1 MTHWN
6 CLKITIYRP
15 NISAELSNWFIKI
28 DFHEYSTK
36 MFAYVLH
43 KSSIPSIPI
52 ALFGLY
58 DRFNIVVLATV
69 AVHRYFYFVFSIFY
83 FFSWWND
90 EIKADEYSILVADL
104 LLDLTWWP
112 KKMEMLTDVNYSV
125 SYSFMYRSLNCL
137 SINLI

>member
-1 MTHWN
+1 LTHWN

-58 DRFNIVVLATV
+58 DRFKIVVLATV
-69 AVHRYFYFVFSIFY
+69 AVHRYFYFVFSIFL
-83 FFSWWND
+83 SL
-90 EIKADEYSILVADL
+90 LVAEWWHRGRWIFNFGGWL
-104 LLDLTWWP
+104 ITGLDLVA

-125 SYSFMYRSLNCL
+125 SYSFMYKSLNCL
-137 SINLI
+137 SINLN